1 MIDSKEK
8 ADLIKNLCR
17 DYRSTKQRKI
27 RDYSNDCKSKLENAF
42 SKGPNEMWK
51 TLSQISKSFS
61 TNSPTGE
68 EFFMH
73 YEKLST
79 APNHETFD
87 DSYEKEVELFLKKY
101 DSKEI
106 SPDNTNELELFVLNS
121 DFTVEEISSCID
133 LLKSNKSAG
142 IDMIPA
148 EFYKW
153 LNDDARKNILLILNL
168 FTTSTGLP
176 TSL

>member
-1 MIDSKEK
+1 MRCGK
-8 ADLIKNLCR
+8 
-17 DYRSTKQRKI
+17 
-27 RDYSNDCKSKLENAF
+27 
-42 SKGPNEMWK
+42 
-51 TLSQISKSFS
+51 LSQISKSFT

-73 YEKLST
+73 YKKLST
-79 APNHETFD
+79 APKHETFD

-148 EFYKW
+148 EFIK
-153 LNDDARKNILLILNL
+153 ACKEVLLEDITMILNY
-168 FTTSTGLP
+168 FIDNENFPEQWAEGIRTSIH
-176 TSL
+176 